1 MPRQRNGI
9 WYADFREINPKTGVL
24 ERFRP
29 SLGRDVTSRR
39 QALERERELREDLR
53 REARK
58 PAAQRAAERDEPPR
72 AAFSGF
78 ARLWLDTHVRVK
90 RKPSVF
96 RRYDSICKVHLVPYF
111 RDEQLTAI
119 DALRVE
125 QLMAWAT
132 ERTHP
137 DTGNKLK
144 PKTVNEIV
152 GCLSSMLSTAVR
164 WKYLKA
170 NPCEGLER
178 LALPP
183 EARTFRFYTAE
194 QSEAFLAKA
203 AELVPEWYPLF
214 LVGFRTGLRLGELFA
229 LEWGDVDLVTGA
241 LQVRRSHH
249 RGETTMPKSGKER
262 SVDMAPSVVTMLKSC
277 RHMRGPLVFCAHDGT
292 HLNRDMLKHPWER
305 VTLAAGLP
313 RIRPHDMRHS
323 FASQLVIRGVPLRA
337 VQQLLGH
344 ATIQMTERYA
354 HLAPGA
360 TRAHVALLDCS
371 DSGSGHN
378 LVTPGTT
385 GGPRRRNHKRKVV
398 EAAGVELSAHDE
410 DESP

>member
-1 MPRQRNGI
+1 MPFQRNGI
-9 WYADFREINPKTGVL
+9 WYADFRAVNPKTGVL

-29 SLGRDVTSRR
+29 SLGREVTSRR
-39 QALERERELREDLR
+39 QAVDRERELREELR

-58 PAAQRAAERDEPPR
+58 TPAQRAAERDEPVR

-96 RRYDSICKVHLVPYF
+96 RRYESICRVHLVPF
-111 RDEQLTAI
+111 FGDAQLSSI
-119 DALRVE
+119 DVLRVE
-125 QLMAWAT
+125 QLTAWASA
-132 ERTHP
+132 RAHP
-137 DTGNKLK
+137 DTGERLK

-152 GCLSSMLSTAVR
+152 GCLSSMLSAAVR
-164 WKYLKA
+164 WKYLRA
-170 NPCEGLER
+170 NPCEGVER

-183 EARTFRFYTAE
+183 EARRFAFYTAE
-194 QSEAFLAKA
+194 QSEAFLARA

-229 LEWGDVDLVTGA
+229 LEWGDVDVVSGVLHI
-241 LQVRRSHH
+241 RRSHH
-249 RGETTMPKSGKER
+249 RGETTTPKSGKER
-262 SVDMAPSVVTMLKSC
+262 TVDLAPSAAAMLRQI
-277 RHMRGPLVFCAHDGT
+277 RHLRGPLVFCAHDGS

-305 VTLAAGLP
+305 VIAAAGLP

-337 VQQLLGH
+337 VQELLGH

-360 TRAHVALLDCS
+360 TRAHVAMLDHTV
-371 DSGSGHN
+371 SGSGHI
-378 LVTPGTT
+378 LVTPDVTA
-385 GGPRRRNHKRKVV
+385 GPKRRNYTRKVV
-398 EAAGVELSAHDE
+398 EAAGVELSSSVDE
-410 DESP
+410 DL